1 MEEKKHVFMT
11 LDRLFW
17 SWIYLSVLIGNIS
30 LGVTLYMVGTQLLTD
45 KTAVIVGDLTDLVA
59 ASKK

>member
-17 SWIYLSVLIGNIS
+17 SWIYLSVLIGNIA
-30 LGVTLYMVGTQLLTD
+30 LGVTLYVIGIQLLTD
-45 KTAVIVGDLTDLVA
+45 RTAVIVGDLTDLVKA
-59 ASKK
+59 TKP